1 MDVFF
6 LCPGGVLVCILC
18 VTWIRTDKEPTGQ
31 KSFVWFGTFRR
42 DTEFRFR
49 VSILFLTVFHR
60 AKAVA
65 PARNDGRAPAST
77 GRAAIHARPGGLL
90 FALRTLFR

>member
-6 LCPGGVLVCILC
+6 LCPGGVLGLFC
-18 VTWIRTDKEPTGQ
+18 VSLGIRTDKEPTGQ
-31 KSFVWFGTFRR
+31 SLCLFGTFRR
-42 DTEFRFR
+42 DTEFRFE

-60 AKAVA
+60 PKAMV
-65 PARNDGRAPAST
+65 PVRNDRRPTAT
-77 GRAAIHARPGGLL
+77 ARRMQRFRRTPGGLL

>member
-6 LCPGGVLVCILC
+6 LCPGGVLVLFLC

-31 KSFVWFGTFRR
+31 SLCLFGTFRR

-49 VSILFLTVFHR
+49 VSILFLTVFR
-60 AKAVA
+60 QAKTMV
-65 PARNDGRAPAST
+65 PARNDGRAPTS
-77 GRAAIHARPGGLL
+77 ARGVQRVGDVPVLCC
-90 FALRTLFR
+90 LR